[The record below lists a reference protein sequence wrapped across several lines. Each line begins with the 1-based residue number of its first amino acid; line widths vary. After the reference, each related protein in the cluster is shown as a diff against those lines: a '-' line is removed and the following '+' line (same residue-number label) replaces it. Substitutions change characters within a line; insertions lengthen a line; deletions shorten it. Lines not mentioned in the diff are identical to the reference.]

1 MDPGDSM
8 YQSVRPKR
16 QARPPPW
23 LQDYEVGYEPDQ
35 PIDAAPYRREPSPPL
50 ARSFDGDAAH
60 TETPQLAPS
69 RFRRTSR
76 EWDHQPS
83 PVPFTSYSSPYHEQ
97 SHHMEIRAVQEENAK
112 LLQSQQLFQS
122 GLHELT
128 KARTEM
134 KELIEAARL
143 LKTEMLNSRP
153 VYSPVKPLRHPSS
166 AAPVTYLPPQAE
178 YQGDCE
184 WPDPPP
190 WPEPE
195 DSYQPHDPA
204 WPPPPPPHPYLPTKP
219 SWNLQPA
226 VRTPPLSQPLTRT
239 APPRVAEPLYR
250 GPQPTIPKFINPDPS
265 EFARLRIALENL
277 LPANT
282 TELFRYQILVDHLR
296 LEEARLIADAYL
308 NSSTP
313 YTDTMAALH
322 EKFDQP
328 HQLALRKIASVLEAP
343 EVRRGDTAAF
353 QKFSLQIQSLVGLL
367 QTLGPEGDVELNCG
381 SHVAR
386 LLEEPV
392 QTAKTSHGKVKNK
405 AYCAF
410 CEGNDHHLSQCSDLA
425 KLSKEQL
432 KEWIQVNK
440 RCWRCARAHLAA
452 QCTLKKPCSLCNGKH
467 LQALHEINIR
477 TENPAVTKQEN
488 SLTSSASNALYLDRS
503 GTGNRALLK
512 IAPILVHYGGR
523 TINSFAIL
531 DDGSERSMLLPAA
544 AKALGMKGTPED
556 LPLRTTSDTWPET
569 PSTQP
574 QEDTTE
580 FRKSVFC
587 ALAVTAGTVQEV
599 YKSWQEL
606 IEAKASSTCG
616 QAPTADEYQQ
626 AETAALLQMQQES
639 FPEDQ
644 RKRQV
649 EAEAWSEE
657 TEEI

>member
-122 GLHELT
+122 GLHELN

-153 VYSPVKPLRHPSS
+153 LYSPVKPLRPTSS

-322 EKFDQP
+322 ERFGQP

-386 LLEEPV
+386 LL
-392 QTAKTSHGKVKNK
+392 
-405 AYCAF
+405 
-410 CEGNDHHLSQCSDLA
+410 
-425 KLSKEQL
+425 
-432 KEWIQVNK
+432 
-440 RCWRCARAHLAA
+440 
-452 QCTLKKPCSLCNGKH
+452 
-467 LQALHEINIR
+467 
-477 TENPAVTKQEN
+477 
-488 SLTSSASNALYLDRS
+488 

-556 LPLRTTSDTWPET
+556 LPLRTVRQDIQVLSGRQTPGQKHPVPNHRRTPQSSGSRSSVPWP
-569 PSTQP
+569 S
-574 QEDTTE
+574 
-580 FRKSVFC
+580 
-587 ALAVTAGTVQEV
+587 
-599 YKSWQEL
+599 
-606 IEAKASSTCG
+606 
-616 QAPTADEYQQ
+616 
-626 AETAALLQMQQES
+626 QQEQFKKFTRAGKS
-639 FPEDQ
+639 SLKPKLVAPADKPPPPTSTSKQ
-644 RKRQV
+644 KRLRFCKCNKSPFLKTKGYWQLGNQSLPAV
-649 EAEAWSEE
+649 AC
-657 TEEI
+657 